1 MDRHYNSTS
10 SALFLLTVASYF
22 AWLIAKGYRSGRVS
36 IFFGDKHDFRRESDS
51 ATYWIVL
58 SWYFAIA
65 TLSVFSAMSM
75 L

>member
-1 MDRHYNSTS
+1 MGKHFNPTS
-10 SALFLLTVASYF
+10 SALFLLMIAVYF
-22 AWLIAKGYRSGRVS
+22 AWLIAKGFRSGRVS
-36 IFFGDKHDFRRESDS
+36 IFFGDKHDFRHEAD
-51 ATYWIVL
+51 ATTYWIIL